1 MCAGWRSRFSGTSV
15 VGLSVNPLS
24 DTGTR
29 LLRVGSSLVLE
40 TGLTRVPGD
49 VKIHF
54 YVVFFRND
62 QQKTDF
68 WKTTNTISSRS
79 LLVYFYVVRN
89 IDIFHVCTISTMEL
103 TTTEI
108 AVISSCE

>member
-15 VGLSVNPLS
+15 VGLSVDPLS

-49 VKIHF
+49 VKVSLSF
-54 YVVFFRND
+54 VF
-62 QQKTDF
+62 
-68 WKTTNTISSRS
+68 SLS
-79 LLVYFYVVRN
+79 LLPCALRVGR
-89 IDIFHVCTISTMEL
+89 E
-103 TTTEI
+103 
-108 AVISSCE
+108 